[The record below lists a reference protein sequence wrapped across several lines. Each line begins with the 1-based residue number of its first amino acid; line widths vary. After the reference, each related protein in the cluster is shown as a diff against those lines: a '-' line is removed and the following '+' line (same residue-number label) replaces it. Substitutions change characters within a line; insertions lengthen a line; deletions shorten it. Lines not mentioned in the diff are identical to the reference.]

1 MIETGNAGRRFT
13 CGKMSPQKSGRGRSV
28 TRAFRAML
36 SEDRRLLL
44 GSAAFAIAGIVVY
57 ALVRRLRIFG

>member
-1 MIETGNAGRRFT
+1 
-13 CGKMSPQKSGRGRSV
+13 
-28 TRAFRAML
+28 ML